1 MRAYVSRLVL
11 LMMLVGSMLL
21 IGAGSVAAHCLN
33 TPAGMVDLS
42 PGHLA
47 AAHGHITAIDSS
59 GILLAS
65 CPHPDTI
72 PTPYLNAVSPSGGTD
87 SPHL

>member
-1 MRAYVSRLVL
+1 MRTYVSRLVL
-11 LMMLVGSMLL
+11 LITVVGSMLML
-21 IGAGSVAAHCLN
+21 AAGPVAAHCVS

-59 GILLAS
+59 GILLAT
-65 CPHPDTI
+65 CPNPETFPYI
-72 PTPYLNAVSPSGGTD
+72 NAAAPTGTTVSP
-87 SPHL
+87 H